1 MSASGFD
8 AHVSRLLAAFGYPL
22 ATTRRALVTAV
33 FAVLTYCLLVLSTFP
48 AYSMQMLGA
57 DLGYVDE
64 ALLALTANTYRTVG
78 GAGLGLI
85 VVYAVT
91 TGVALTTTLGLV
103 RDAGPAGARDL
114 WSVLPGLLASGCAS
128 CGAGVLGLL
137 GFAGALAAM
146 PFEGNLLRLGGIAL
160 LVGYL
165 SRVGHPRRC
174 ELASTTDEA

>member
-1 MSASGFD
+1 MTTWLAT
-8 AHVSRLLAAFGYPL
+8 HVSRLLAAVGYPFTTARRTL
-22 ATTRRALVTAV
+22 ATTG
-33 FAVLTYCLLVLSTFP
+33 FAVATYCVLVLSTFP
-48 AYSMQMLGA
+48 TYSMQMLGA
-57 DLGYVDE
+57 GPGYADD

-78 GAGLGLI
+78 GVGLGLT
-85 VVYAVT
+85 VVYAVA
-91 TGVALTTTLGLV
+91 TGVALTTTLGRV
-103 RDAGPAGARDL
+103 RDAGPTGVRDL

-146 PFEGNLLRLGGIAL
+146 PFEGDLLRLGGIAL

-174 ELASTTDEA
+174 ELASTADET